1 MQRSGRRRWNKNMMT
16 SSKNT
21 NYIIGM
27 VVAVG
32 TIGLLLASSSFVT
45 NAFAHASL
53 TLTADT
59 ENVNPI
65 SVVIGHSNEPTFGV
79 EPGIHD
85 GRHNVEVF
93 LEDAE
98 TALPLTG
105 AHLVIDK
112 YYFRDIESF
121 NNATSINDADAIER
135 NVTLGSVFG
144 DPGHYMASQIMQPG
158 IYGYNINGT
167 INYFDIAEVPIN
179 ATVFCTIDSEGGGGT
194 TENTSKFNSEGW
206 DGEYGC
212 TSDIN
217 DLYFPAREM
226 T

>member
-1 MQRSGRRRWNKNMMT
+1 MMT

-21 NYIIGM
+21 NYVIM
-27 VVAVG
+27 MAVAVG

-45 NAFAHASL
+45 NAFAHARL
-53 TLTADT
+53 TLTLAT

-65 SVVIGHSNEPTFGV
+65 SVVIGHTNEPTFGV
-79 EPGIHD
+79 ERGIHD

-98 TALPLTG
+98 TTLPLTG
-105 AHLVIDK
+105 AQLVIDK
-112 YYFRDIESF
+112 YYFRDIASF
-121 NNATSINDADAIER
+121 NNATSINDADAIEK
-135 NVTLGSVFG
+135 NVTLGGVFD
-144 DPGHYMASQIMQPG
+144 DPGHYMASQVMEPG

-167 INYFDIAEVPIN
+167 INYFDIAAVPIN
-179 ATVFCTIDSEGGGGT
+179 ATIFCTMASEGEGT

-226 T
+226 S